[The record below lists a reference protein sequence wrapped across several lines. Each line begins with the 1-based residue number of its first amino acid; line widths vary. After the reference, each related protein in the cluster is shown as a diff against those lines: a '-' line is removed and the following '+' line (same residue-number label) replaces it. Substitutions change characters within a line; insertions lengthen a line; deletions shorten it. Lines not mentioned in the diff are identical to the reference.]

1 MLPDKIKRLDTI
13 AISQI
18 VGFSGGNPKRRTQ
31 RDHDI
36 LDASLEQHG
45 YVMPVAVFERADGK
59 FELIDGHGR
68 IDRIR
73 TKHGDVEQ
81 LKVLVLDVKDVA
93 EGRRILLA
101 LKHTAE
107 WDFTALESFVKDT
120 LDDGASVND
129 IMATSGLTA
138 ADLDILGSAGEA
150 FLDQLDNGAPH
161 AADST
166 PPPERK
172 PIEQDNV
179 PEVPAEPVTKP
190 GDVWQLGDSL
200 LICDD
205 CTTVSPQRMTI
216 GSIGLGVTS
225 PPYNAGKNLGRI
237 GKEGS
242 DSRYNEPDDMDSDAY
257 ADLLS
262 SSTKL
267 LLRSCRVSVIN
278 LQSLAANKR
287 VIARWAAKFCDHLID
302 RAVWSKGH
310 GAPAINPNVFN
321 AAFEDLYIYSS
332 QRHPKRT
339 IETASFHGTVNNVHE
354 GPSATRDNDYSAI
367 HNATMPI
374 HLAQFIIETLG
385 QRADFI
391 VDPFGGTGTSLIVA
405 TKLGKRGAL
414 IERDPAYCDVIIERW
429 KSLTGGEPIKVA

>member
-13 AISQI
+13 AIKQI
-18 VGFSGGNPKRRTQ
+18 RGFSGGNPKRRTQ

-36 LDASLEQHG
+36 LDASLDQHG
-45 YVMPVAVFERADGK
+45 YVMPVAVFEAADGM

-73 TKHGDVEQ
+73 AKHGDVEQ

-120 LDDGASVND
+120 LDDGASVAD

-138 ADLDILGSAGEA
+138 ADLDVLGSAGEA
-150 FLDQLDNGAPH
+150 FLDQLDNNAPH
-161 AADST
+161 AADSP
-166 PPPERK
+166 PPPEK
-172 PIEQDNV
+172 KALEEDNIPDAPADPI
-179 PEVPAEPVTKP
+179 TKP

-200 LICDD
+200 LVCGD
-205 CTTVSPQRMTI
+205 CGTVAPQRLTI
-216 GSIGLGVTS
+216 GSIGLGITS

-242 DSRYNEPDDMDSDAY
+242 ESRYNEPDDMDSDAY

-262 SSTKL
+262 VSTKL
-267 LLRSCRVSVIN
+267 LLNSTRVAVIN

-287 VIARWAAKFCDHLID
+287 VIARWAAKFCEHLVD
-302 RAVWSKGH
+302 RAVWTKANAS
-310 GAPAINPNVFN
+310 PAINPNVLN
-321 AAFEDLYIYSS
+321 AQFEDLYIYSA

-339 IETASFHGTVNNVHE
+339 IETAQFHGTVYNVHT
-354 GPSATRDNDYSAI
+354 GPSATRDNDYAAI

-374 HLAQFIIETLG
+374 HLAQFIIEQLG
-385 QRADFI
+385 SRADYI

-405 TKLGKRGAL
+405 IKLGKRGAL
-414 IERDPAYCDVIIERW
+414 VERDPRYCDVIIERW
-429 KSLTGGEPIKVA
+429 KALTGGEPVKVA